1 MSWAACVM
9 FGAIISATDPIAVV
23 VMLKELGVD
32 KSLSTVIEGE
42 NLMNDGTALTLYLL
56 TVTSVE
62 GTPLTA
68 SFIAGK
74 FF

>member
-1 MSWAACVM
+1 M

-32 KSLSTVIEGE
+32 KSLSTIIEGE

-56 TVTSVE
+56 TVTSV
-62 GTPLTA
+62 
-68 SFIAGK
+68 
-74 FF
+74 